1 MKLEEFNNFTD
12 YGTFRGRNVMG
23 KILTICKKCLQDG
36 TEPPIDYELLK
47 SKHIYLLGKKLTF

>member
-23 KILTICKKCLQDG
+23 KILTICRNCIVDG

-47 SKHIYLLGKKLTF
+47 SKHIHLLGKELFF